1 MKALFCTFSGFF
13 HGCEL
18 SFTGR
23 FSENFT
29 GRLMFSRV
37 VFEVFSRVKVDFHGQ
52 KIDNFSRVGIFF
64 HGLIFLLF
72 LDTEQVYIK

>member
-18 SFTGR
+18 FFTGR

-64 HGLIFLLF
+64 SRAYIFDIFRYRIGLN
-72 LDTEQVYIK
+72 